1 MNEALKILGYKFID
15 EMFVDSEG
23 VSYDSLTGMI
33 CGGLFGFCGCGDNDY
48 EMKKFREV
56 LLALQ
61 QRVCLDFEYQIYLYL
76 LDNHEFTEHG
86 FSVFGSWLTEKG
98 EALLFLLNK
107 WEDERVEDTILP

>member
-1 MNEALKILGYKFID
+1 MNEALKILGYRCVD

-33 CGGLFGFCGCGDNDY
+33 CCGLFDFCGCGDNDY

-61 QRVCLDFEYQIYLYL
+61 QRVCLGFEYQIYLYL
-76 LDNHEFTEHG
+76 LDKHGFTEHG
-86 FSVFGSWLTEKG
+86 CSVFGSCLTEKG

>member
-1 MNEALKILGYKFID
+1 MNEALKILGFKCVD
-15 EMFVDSEG
+15 EMFIDAKG
-23 VSYDSLTGMI
+23 VSYESLTDMI
-33 CGGLFGFCGCGDNDY
+33 CRGLFGFCGCGDNDY

-61 QRVCLDFEYQIYLYL
+61 QRVCLGFEYQIYLYI
-76 LDNHEFTEHG
+76 LDIHEFTEHG

-107 WEDERVEDTILP
+107 WEEE